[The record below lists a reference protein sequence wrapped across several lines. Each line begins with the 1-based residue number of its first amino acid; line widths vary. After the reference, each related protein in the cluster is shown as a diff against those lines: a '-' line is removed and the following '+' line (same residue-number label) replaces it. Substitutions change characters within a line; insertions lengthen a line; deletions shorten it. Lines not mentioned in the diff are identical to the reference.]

1 MTRPP
6 KMPASAIRS
15 MVESRNAPQVPL
27 VPLIRA
33 STPSSMSRNT
43 KIVQVKAPGKSS
55 PIGKRPSAP
64 PATPTVPMTVTAF
77 GVMGVRA
84 STLPTGVNRRVMA
97 GRSGFSM
104 AVRSYRRA
112 ELEFSA
118 ARVGFTF
125 RQPGRF
131 FPWGLWTRCSRVK
144 AGRAQRWL
152 AGGRPPAPP
161 EAREAI
167 ARRRT
172 SVAGTSS
179 GAGGA
184 AGRAPAADQVRNV
197 VLVGHSGTGKS
208 SLVEA
213 LLAATGT
220 IQRPG
225 SIEEGTTVSDF
236 DEIEVKQQRSVNLT
250 LAPVIHNGI
259 KVNLLDTPGYAD
271 FTGDLRAGLRAADSA
286 LFAVSATDGID
297 GVTRMLW
304 EECAA
309 VGMPRAVV
317 ITKIDHQRA
326 EFQATLDAC
335 REAFGDAVAPLY
347 LPVGEP
353 VNGLIGLLSQKLYSY
368 SGGERSEGAPA
379 AADEERM
386 TDLRGELIEGV
397 ITESEDESLM
407 DRYLSGEEI
416 DPKVL
421 IEDLEKAVAQSSFY
435 PVLVVS
441 APQKIGMLELLEV
454 MTEAFPSP
462 AEHPL
467 PPVTTPDG
475 KPVTGLSADPKGPL
489 LAEVVKTTSDSYVG
503 RISLVRVFSG
513 TLRPDASVHVSGHG
527 RAASGHEDHDDD
539 ERIGALTSPLGKQQR
554 PVTQCAAGD
563 ICAVAKLS
571 TAETGDTLS
580 DKEKPLLM
588 ESWSMPE
595 PLLPVAIVAK
605 SKADED
611 KLSQALSR
619 LVAEDPTLRL
629 ENNAET
635 RQLVLWCMGEAHADL
650 LLDRLANRYGVAV
663 ETTDLRVPLRET
675 VAGKAQGL
683 GRNVKQSGGH
693 GEYGICHIEIEPLA
707 DASAFEFVDKIV
719 GGVVPRQF
727 IPSVEKGVRWQMEQG
742 VVAGYPMI
750 GIRVTLY
757 DGKAHSVD
765 SSDMAFQKAGRAA
778 LRDAVDKAQP
788 KLLEPVDEVSVLVPD
803 DYVGA
808 IMSDVPSRR
817 GRVLGT
823 EQIGVGR
830 TLVKAEIPE
839 LEITRYAIE
848 LRSLSHG
855 TGSFTRSY
863 LRHEPLPAHLA
874 SKVAAESK
882 PG

>member
-1 MTRPP
+1 L
-6 KMPASAIRS
+6 SA
-15 MVESRNAPQVPL
+15 
-27 VPLIRA
+27 
-33 STPSSMSRNT
+33 
-43 KIVQVKAPGKSS
+43 
-55 PIGKRPSAP
+55 
-64 PATPTVPMTVTAF
+64 TA
-77 GVMGVRA
+77 
-84 STLPTGVNRRVMA
+84 
-97 GRSGFSM
+97 
-104 AVRSYRRA
+104 
-112 ELEFSA
+112 
-118 ARVGFTF
+118 
-125 RQPGRF
+125 
-131 FPWGLWTRCSRVK
+131 
-144 AGRAQRWL
+144 
-152 AGGRPPAPP
+152 
-161 EAREAI
+161 
-167 ARRRT
+167 
-172 SVAGTSS
+172 S

-197 VLVGHSGTGKS
+197 VLVGHSGSGKS

-220 IQRPG
+220 IQRQG

-236 DEIEVKQQRSVNLT
+236 DEVEIRQQRSVNLT
-250 LAPVIHNGI
+250 LAPLVHNGI

-309 VGMPRAVV
+309 VSMPRAVV

-326 EFQATLDAC
+326 DFEAILAAC
-335 REAFGDAVAPLY
+335 RSAFGDAVAPLY
-347 LPVGEP
+347 LPVSDGQGTP
-353 VNGLIGLLSQKLYSY
+353 VRGLIGLLSQKMFDYS
-368 SGGERSEGAPA
+368 SGTRTERAPEPSETGRL
-379 AADEERM
+379 E
-386 TDLRGELIEGV
+386 DLRGELIEG
-397 ITESEDESLM
+397 IIQESEDEGLM

-421 IEDLEKAVAQSSFY
+421 IDDLETAVARGSFY
-435 PVLVVS
+435 PVLVTS
-441 APQKIGMLELLEV
+441 SPHRIGMDELLEV

-467 PPVTTPDG
+467 PAVTTPDG
-475 KPVTGLSADPKGPL
+475 KPVTGLTSDPKGPL
-489 LAEVVKTTSDSYVG
+489 LAEVVKTTSDPYVG

-527 RAASGHEDHDDD
+527 RSASGHQDHDDD

-580 DKEKPLLM
+580 DKERPLLM
-588 ESWSMPE
+588 EPWSIPE

-611 KLSQALSR
+611 KLSQGLSR

-635 RQLVLWCMGEAHADL
+635 RQLVLWTMGEAHADV
-650 LLDRLANRYGVAV
+650 LLDRLANKNGVAV

-675 VAGKAQGL
+675 IAGKAEGL
-683 GRNVKQSGGH
+683 GRNVKQTGGH
-693 GEYGICHIEIEPLA
+693 GEYGIARIEVEPLE
-707 DASAFEFVDKIV
+707 DSGGFEFVDKIV

-742 VVAGYPMI
+742 VTAGYPMT
-750 GIRVTLY
+750 GIRVTLF

-765 SSDMAFQKAGRAA
+765 SSDMAFQKAGRAG
-778 LRDAVDKAQP
+778 LRDAAAKAQVL
-788 KLLEPVDEVSVLVPD
+788 LLEPVDEVSVLVAD

-808 IMSDVPSRR
+808 VMSDLSSRR

-823 EQIGVGR
+823 EPVAGGR
-830 TLVKAEIPE
+830 TLVRAEIPE
-839 LEITRYAIE
+839 LEVTRYAID
-848 LRSLSHG
+848 LRSMSHG
-855 TGSFTRSY
+855 TGSFTRNY
-863 LRHEPLPAHLA
+863 LRYEPLPSHLA
-874 SKVAAESK
+874 EKVAGASK
-882 PG
+882 T

>member
-1 MTRPP
+1 
-6 KMPASAIRS
+6 
-15 MVESRNAPQVPL
+15 
-27 VPLIRA
+27 
-33 STPSSMSRNT
+33 
-43 KIVQVKAPGKSS
+43 
-55 PIGKRPSAP
+55 
-64 PATPTVPMTVTAF
+64 
-77 GVMGVRA
+77 
-84 STLPTGVNRRVMA
+84 
-97 GRSGFSM
+97 
-104 AVRSYRRA
+104 
-112 ELEFSA
+112 
-118 ARVGFTF
+118 
-125 RQPGRF
+125 
-131 FPWGLWTRCSRVK
+131 
-144 AGRAQRWL
+144 
-152 AGGRPPAPP
+152 
-161 EAREAI
+161 
-167 ARRRT
+167 
-172 SVAGTSS
+172 VAGTSS

-220 IQRPG
+220 IQRQG

-250 LAPVIHNGI
+250 LAPVVHNGI

-286 LFAVSATDGID
+286 LFAVSATDAID

-335 REAFGDAVAPLY
+335 REVFGDAVAPLY

-368 SGGERSEGAPA
+368 ADGQRSEGAPA
-379 AADEERM
+379 DADQDRM
-386 TDLRGELIEGV
+386 LELRGELIEG
-397 ITESEDESLM
+397 IIQESEDESLM

-421 IEDLEKAVAQSSFY
+421 IEDLEKAVAQGSFY
-435 PVLVVS
+435 PVLVAS
-441 APQKIGMLELLEV
+441 APQRIGMLELLEV
-454 MTEAFPSP
+454 MTEAFPCP

-475 KPVTGLSADPKGPL
+475 KPVTGLSSDPKGPL

-527 RAASGHEDHDDD
+527 RAASGHQDHDDD
-539 ERIGALTSPLGKQQR
+539 ERVGALTSPLGKQQR
-554 PVTQCAAGD
+554 SVTQCAAGD

-580 DKEKPLLM
+580 DKDNPLLM

-635 RQLVLWCMGEAHADL
+635 RQLVLWCMGEAHAAV
-650 LLDRLANRYGVAV
+650 LLDRLGQRYGVAV
-663 ETTDLRVPLRET
+663 ETIDLRVPLRET
-675 VAGKAQGL
+675 IAGKAQGL
-683 GRNVKQSGGH
+683 GRNVKQTGGH
-693 GEYGICHIEIEPLA
+693 GEYGICHIEIEPLE
-707 DASAFEFVDKIV
+707 DSASFEFVDKIV

-727 IPSVEKGVRWQMEQG
+727 IPSVEKGVRWQMDQG
-742 VVAGYPMI
+742 VTAGYPMT
-750 GIRVTLY
+750 GVRVTLY

-765 SSDMAFQKAGRAA
+765 SSDMAFQKAGRLA

-788 KLLEPVDEVSVLVPD
+788 KLLEPVDEITVLVPD
-803 DYVGA
+803 EYVGA

-823 EQIGVGR
+823 EQVGVGR
-830 TLVKAEIPE
+830 TLVRAEIPE

-863 LRHEPLPAHLA
+863 LRHEPLPSHLA
-874 SKVAAESK
+874 AKVAADSK
-882 PG
+882 PS